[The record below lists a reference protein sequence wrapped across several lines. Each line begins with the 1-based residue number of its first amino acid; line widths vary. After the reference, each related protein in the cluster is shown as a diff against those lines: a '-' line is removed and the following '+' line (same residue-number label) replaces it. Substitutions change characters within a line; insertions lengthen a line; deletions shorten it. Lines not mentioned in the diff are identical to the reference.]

1 MEYIS
6 KLPFITVDDV
16 GSKKQRLR
24 QSELNRLFEAAVLR
38 HAIFFKI
45 HYSAF
50 IHQTTKNE

>member
-1 MEYIS
+1 MM
-6 KLPFITVDDV
+6 L
-16 GSKKQRLR
+16 GAKKQRLR

-38 HAIFFKI
+38 HAIFFNI